1 MHDDHEDTIEEHIAE
16 IEALKEKLDA

>member
-1 MHDDHEDTIEEHIAE
+1 MHDDHEDTIEEHVAE